1 MHVQLQAIGVTATA
15 LFASGAPAQDL
26 NVRIGHVAQT
36 SGFLAGIGKNTENGA
51 RMAVDELNARA
62 VSIGGRRARFELV
75 AEDDKLEPKQA
86 SLVAQTLVDARANGV
101 VGHML
106 SSTSIAASTV
116 YCAAGIPQISPGAS
130 ALEFTRNGCKSAF
143 RIVPDDRRMGDA
155 LAHFAVKEMHVVRV
169 AVIDDGSVYGRD
181 IAAAFGSAATA
192 AGAKVVATQSTDDKA
207 TNFTAILS
215 AVKSMTPDLVFFGG
229 LAVQA
234 GPMIRQMKQLDIR
247 TRVMGGDGI
256 CQADLPQRAGDAWT
270 DDQVVCGLP
279 GGAEF
284 GATPMGRFR
293 ADFKLRFGTDPTRWA
308 PYAYDAVRVMVDAMV
323 RAGTSDPAKYLP
335 ALAATRDYQGVTGT
349 ITFDKRGDVVNGG
362 VSLFTFKDRKREQL
376 ATVP

>member
-1 MHVQLQAIGVTATA
+1 MHVQLRAIGVTATA
-15 LFASGAPAQDL
+15 LFAIAAPAQDL

-51 RMAVDELNARA
+51 RTAVDELNAKA
-62 VSIGGRRARFELV
+62 VSIGGRKARFELV
-75 AEDDKLEPKQA
+75 TEDDKFDPKQA
-86 SLVAQTLVDARANGV
+86 GAVAQTLVDARVNGV
-101 VGHML
+101 VGDMS
-106 SSTSIAASTV
+106 SSTSIAGSKV
-116 YCAAGIPQISPGAS
+116 YCAAGIPQISPAAT
-130 ALEFTRNGCKSAF
+130 ALEFTRGGCKSAF
-143 RIVPDDRRMGDA
+143 RVVPDDTRMGVV
-155 LAHFAVKEMHVVRV
+155 LARYAVKEMHVVRV

-181 IAAAFGSAATA
+181 IAEAFGSAATA

-207 TNFTAILS
+207 TDFTAILG

-234 GPMIRQMKQLDIR
+234 GPMIRQMKQLDMR
-247 TRVMGGDGI
+247 TRFMGGDAV
-256 CQADLPQRAGDAWT
+256 CQADLPQRAGDAWA

-284 GATPMGRFR
+284 GAAPMGRFR
-293 ADFKLRFGTDPTRWA
+293 ADFKLRFGTDPLRWA

-323 RAGTSDPAKYLP
+323 RAGSSDPAKYLP